1 MLSLLFK
8 QMVLPLLL
16 APAAALGLVL
26 AVATI
31 GHCGE
36 VHRHRREYRTYL
48 PPEGEVLHDW
58 MDSCPVHTECVAM
71 QYFAKVKVP

>member
-1 MLSLLFK
+1 
-8 QMVLPLLL
+8 MVLALFI

-26 AVATI
+26 AVTTI

-36 VHRHRREYRTYL
+36 VHRSRREYKAYL
-48 PPEGEVLHDW
+48 PPEGEVLHEGKDK
-58 MDSCPVHTECVAM
+58 CPVHTECVAM